1 MLRRWRREAVEEAER
16 GGGVERQSVQ
26 WVDFLPL
33 VSSAISCFENSEGLR
48 PRICLPCCRKASS
61 SCSIRSR
68 IGGLYSLGHILKWI
82 EVYTIINFLSHSNKF
97 IEQILHGLVG
107 LVRSPITATVPQISS
122 RLFVTWGVLWSFPE
136 TRTHLLV
143 SLLVISWS
151 ITEVSMHTI
160 HKSNEKLPSDP
171 YPICSQGQSDPGAIN
186 QSCISGT
193 TPMEMGLWVGESGLG
208 PLGFSN
214 ICRSIQIIRYSF
226 FGSKEAFGFA
236 PSWIMW
242 LRYSTFLFLYP
253 IGISSEVGL
262 IYFALPYIKES
273 GKYSIRLPNKL
284 NFSLDSF
291 YIAILVLGIYFP
303 GSSHMYTY
311 MIGQRTRALSKLKKV

>member
-33 VSSAISCFENSEGLR
+33 VRRSFQVLYLALKTLKDSGHGYVYHAVEKPLLLAQSAAVLEMDR
-48 PRICLPCCRKASS
+48 
-61 SCSIRSR
+61 
-68 IGGLYSLGHILKWI
+68 
-82 EVYTIINFLSHSNKF
+82 
-97 IEQILHGLVG
+97 EQILHGLVG

-151 ITEVSMHTI
+151 ITE
-160 HKSNEKLPSDP
+160 
-171 YPICSQGQSDPGAIN
+171 GQSDPGAIN

>member
-1 MLRRWRREAVEEAER
+1 M
-16 GGGVERQSVQ
+16 
-26 WVDFLPL
+26 

-48 PRICLPCCRKASS
+48 PRICLPCYRKASS
-61 SCSIRSR
+61 SCSIYSR
-68 IGGLYSLGHILKWI
+68 IG
-82 EVYTIINFLSHSNKF
+82 
-97 IEQILHGLVG
+97 EQILHGLLG

-151 ITEVSMHTI
+151 ITE
-160 HKSNEKLPSDP
+160 
-171 YPICSQGQSDPGAIN
+171 
-186 QSCISGT
+186 
-193 TPMEMGLWVGESGLG
+193 
-208 PLGFSN
+208 
-214 ICRSIQIIRYSF
+214 IIRYSF
-226 FGSKEAFGFA
+226 FGTKEAFGFA

-273 GKYSIRLPNKL
+273 GKYSMRMPNKL

>member
-97 IEQILHGLVG
+97 IG

-151 ITEVSMHTI
+151 ITE
-160 HKSNEKLPSDP
+160 
-171 YPICSQGQSDPGAIN
+171 GQSDPGAIN

>member
-26 WVDFLPL
+26 W

-68 IGGLYSLGHILKWI
+68 IGGLYSL
-82 EVYTIINFLSHSNKF
+82 
-97 IEQILHGLVG
+97 EQILHGLVG

-136 TRTHLLV
+136 
-143 SLLVISWS
+143 
-151 ITEVSMHTI
+151 
-160 HKSNEKLPSDP
+160 
-171 YPICSQGQSDPGAIN
+171 GQSDPGAIN
-186 QSCISGT
+186 QSSISRT

-214 ICRSIQIIRYSF
+214 ICRSIQDASWVGYGRTLDIGFGNRAGEVLQIIRYSF
-226 FGSKEAFGFA
+226 FGTKEAFGFA

-262 IYFALPYIKES
+262 IYFALPYIKVIQYGLTLVS
-273 GKYSIRLPNKL
+273 KYIFNHLRLC
-284 NFSLDSF
+284 FV
-291 YIAILVLGIYFP
+291 A

>member
-1 MLRRWRREAVEEAER
+1 M
-16 GGGVERQSVQ
+16 GGANENYTDGVPNFSLLQNTRKYPNFSNSILPLKPTPIPI
-26 WVDFLPL
+26 WVLVFGRVMADFLPL
-33 VSSAISCFENSEGLR
+33 VRRSYLTFYNWTVFIGWQVSSAISCFENFEGLR
-48 PRICLPCCRKASS
+48 PRICLPRCRKASS
-61 SCSIRSR
+61 SCSIRSH
-68 IGGLYSLGHILKWI
+68 IG
-82 EVYTIINFLSHSNKF
+82 
-97 IEQILHGLVG
+97 EQILHGLVG

-122 RLFVTWGVLWSFPE
+122 RLFLPWGVLWSFPE

-151 ITEVSMHTI
+151 ITE
-160 HKSNEKLPSDP
+160 
-171 YPICSQGQSDPGAIN
+171 GQSDPGAIN
-186 QSCISGT
+186 QSSISGT

-226 FGSKEAFGFA
+226 FGTNEAFGFA

-242 LRYSTFLFLYP
+242 LRYETCNLGSFDL
-253 IGISSEVGL
+253 SNW
-262 IYFALPYIKES
+262 ES
-273 GKYSIRLPNKL
+273 GKYSIRMPNKL

>member
-1 MLRRWRREAVEEAER
+1 MA
-16 GGGVERQSVQ
+16 
-26 WVDFLPL
+26 DFLPL
-33 VSSAISCFENSEGLR
+33 VR
-48 PRICLPCCRKASS
+48 
-61 SCSIRSR
+61 RSYLTVYNWTVF
-68 IGGLYSLGHILKWI
+68 IGWFQVLYLALKTLKDSGHGY
-82 EVYTIINFLSHSNKF
+82 VYHATEKPLLLAQSTAVL
-97 IEQILHGLVG
+97 EILHGLLG

-151 ITEVSMHTI
+151 ITE
-160 HKSNEKLPSDP
+160 
-171 YPICSQGQSDPGAIN
+171 
-186 QSCISGT
+186 
-193 TPMEMGLWVGESGLG
+193 
-208 PLGFSN
+208 
-214 ICRSIQIIRYSF
+214 IIRYSF
-226 FGSKEAFGFA
+226 FGTKEAFGFA

-273 GKYSIRLPNKL
+273 GKYSMRMPNKL

>member
-1 MLRRWRREAVEEAER
+1 M
-16 GGGVERQSVQ
+16 GGANENYTDGVPNFSLLQNTRKYPNFSNSILPLKPTPIPI
-26 WVDFLPL
+26 WVLVFGRVMADFLPL
-33 VSSAISCFENSEGLR
+33 VRRSYLTFYNWTVFIGWQVSSAISCFENFEGLR
-48 PRICLPCCRKASS
+48 PRICLPRCRKASS
-61 SCSIRSR
+61 SCSIRSH
-68 IGGLYSLGHILKWI
+68 IG
-82 EVYTIINFLSHSNKF
+82 
-97 IEQILHGLVG
+97 EQILHGLVG
-107 LVRSPITATVPQISS
+107 ED
-122 RLFVTWGVLWSFPE
+122 SFL

-151 ITEVSMHTI
+151 ITE
-160 HKSNEKLPSDP
+160 
-171 YPICSQGQSDPGAIN
+171 GQSDPGAIN
-186 QSCISGT
+186 QSSISGT

-226 FGSKEAFGFA
+226 FGTNEAFGFA

-242 LRYSTFLFLYP
+242 LRYETCNLGSFDL
-253 IGISSEVGL
+253 SNW
-262 IYFALPYIKES
+262 ES
-273 GKYSIRLPNKL
+273 GKYSIRMPNKL